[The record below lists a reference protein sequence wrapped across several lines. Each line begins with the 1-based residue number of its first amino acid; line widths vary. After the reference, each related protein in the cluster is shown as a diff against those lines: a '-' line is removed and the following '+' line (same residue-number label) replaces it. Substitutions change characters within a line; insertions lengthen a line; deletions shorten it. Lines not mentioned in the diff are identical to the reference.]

1 MPAREVPPVNV
12 RDRVP
17 QEAIDEVVR
26 AIAER
31 FQPQQIILFGSYA
44 SGDPRPESDVDLLV
58 VMETP
63 LKEAEQMD

>member
-1 MPAREVPPVNV
+1 MPTREVPPVNV